1 MSRPSR
7 RKLQANAIR
16 TEYQYYGTTPSTRS
30 CAIHKG
36 MKTESS
42 APRPPPH
49 LSPVSSSC
57 RTASHRSPVTHHEQQ
72 LPHCKRP
79 ALQATLSLTQTARC
93 RPYHVRQC
101 NPVPPLLPPV
111 RRSHRCFTITT
122 ASSAGPCASRCDS
135 ASVTKSTPHSTS
147 SRPPLRACI
156 CPAATLS
163 STSRRGRPAP
173 TCACRFGQL
182 SCSALPSASRVRQAM
197 RLLLR
202 LPACVLTRGRRGAGE
217 HASWCV

>member
-1 MSRPSR
+1 MCLKQSSIIKHFWQSEPNTS
-7 RKLQANAIR
+7 
-16 TEYQYYGTTPSTRS
+16 TTVLLLVLAAVPFTRGGDENGVE
-30 CAIHKG
+30 CAAAA
-36 MKTESS
+36 
-42 APRPPPH
+42 APP
-49 LSPVSSSC
+49 LPVSSSC
-57 RTASHRSPVTHHEQQ
+57 STASHRSPVTHHEQQ

-79 ALQATLSLTQTARC
+79 ALQAALSLTQTARC

-122 ASSAGPCASRCDS
+122 ASSAGPCASLRSS
-135 ASVTKSTPHSTS
+135 ATKSTPRSTS

-173 TCACRFGQL
+173 TCACRFGPL
-182 SCSALPSASRVRQAM
+182 SCSALPSAARRRQAM
-197 RLLLR
+197 RSRLR
-202 LPACVLTRGRRGAGE
+202 LPACVWTR
-217 HASWCV
+217 